1 MPNHCV
7 CSDTGGV
14 PGEPSYTP
22 HRPAPGIRSWVCR
35 APVGAVSQSVSPRSL
50 VPNRGGVAARRVSDR
65 VSDSGDRPARV
76 GRRPRLCARARGRG
90 AVPVAGAEI
99 SAGADARRRVNRCV
113 ALGGDRRG
121 ISTDP
126 RCELGSALGRG
137 AQLTYSQVSVST
149 VARTSNSSL
158 NSALATIE

>member
-22 HRPAPGIRSWVCR
+22 HRPAPGIAIVRCGSR
-35 APVGAVSQSVSPRSL
+35 LLAPYLNLSVRDLLYQTGAGS
-50 VPNRGGVAARRVSDR
+50 RRVGYPIGFLIAATVLRASD
-65 VSDSGDRPARV
+65 VAPG
-76 GRRPRLCARARGRG
+76 CARARAD
-90 AVPVAGAEI
+90 AVRWLERSPEI

-126 RCELGSALGRG
+126 
-137 AQLTYSQVSVST
+137 
-149 VARTSNSSL
+149 
-158 NSALATIE
+158 